1 MRRADLA
8 GRLARVE
15 RELAP
20 RSGWQVWWSL
30 EDEPDDERRDLVR
43 NAGRRPSRIRTGGH
57 HEHAH
62 AFVAALGKLGEYRR
76 QRE

>member
-43 NAGRRPSRIRTGGH
+43 NAATGEVAHPRDAARRPGRHI
-57 HEHAH
+57 
-62 AFVAALGKLGEYRR
+62 VVEYVEDPGRGPS
-76 QRE
+76 